1 MQRIDGV
8 NTMDCRKIQ
17 DNLLEYQQNR
27 LPEGLKIEFRH
38 HLEACLECKSFLES
52 LKLVDAELDRFGEIA
67 SSAYFDQK
75 LNVRID
81 ELARQ
86 SWYSGFFQLL
96 RQPYVLSFAFLFL
109 ATVSVWIG
117 IRHQQAAKLKTLE
130 DVIRVQE
137 KYLGSGSRTEVLREV
152 TPTTDLHPASPL
164 EAKIEQT
171 PAGVEQ
177 VIPAQD
183 RAVVENIDL
192 LENYD
197 TIKNLDLADSH
208 ASLE

>member
-1 MQRIDGV
+1 
-8 NTMDCRKIQ
+8 MDCRKIQ
-17 DNLLEYQQNR
+17 DNLLEYQHNR

-38 HLEACLECKSFLES
+38 HLEACLECRSFLES

-67 SSAYFDQK
+67 SSPYFDQK
-75 LNVRID
+75 LNVRLD
-81 ELARQ
+81 DLARQ
-86 SWYSGFFQLL
+86 SWHSGFFQLL
-96 RQPYVLSFAFLFL
+96 KQPYVFSFAFLFL

-117 IRHQQAAKLKTLE
+117 IRHQQAARLKTLE

-137 KYLGSGSRTEVLREV
+137 KYLGSGFPTEVAREV
-152 TPTTDLHPASPL
+152 TPTSDQHPDSTL
-164 EAKIEQT
+164 ESKTVQT

-177 VIPAQD
+177 VIPDQD

-197 TIKNLDLADSH
+197 TIKNLDLADSK
-208 ASLE
+208 ASLESSTETN